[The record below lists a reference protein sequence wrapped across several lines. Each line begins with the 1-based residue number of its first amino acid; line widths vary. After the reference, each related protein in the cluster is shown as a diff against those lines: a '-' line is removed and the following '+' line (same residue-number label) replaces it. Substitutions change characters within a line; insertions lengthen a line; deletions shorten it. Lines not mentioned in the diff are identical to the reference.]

1 MTKSNLKIK
10 EELDTVY
17 IISDGRK
24 FLNYKDA
31 LYWESELQSGIERT
45 IVKNKKVMDIVEKI
59 MQVLRGENWGVYYKN
74 QPMKH
79 LEMQDG
85 DSLYQVNQVDEAD
98 VEEAILNALTKGE
111 SWESSQTNS
120 DQNKNSMNG

>member
-1 MTKSNLKIK
+1 
-10 EELDTVY
+10 
-17 IISDGRK
+17 
-24 FLNYKDA
+24 
-31 LYWESELQSGIERT
+31 
-45 IVKNKKVMDIVEKI
+45 
-59 MQVLRGENWGVYYKN
+59 
-74 QPMKH
+74 MKH

>member
-1 MTKSNLKIK
+1 MTTSNLKIR
-10 EELDTVY
+10 EELSTVY

-24 FLNYKDA
+24 FLSYKDA
-31 LYWESELQSGIERT
+31 LYWEGELQSGIERNR
-45 IVKNKKVMDIVEKI
+45 VKNKKVMDIVEKI
-59 MQVLRGENWGVYYKN
+59 MQVLRSENWGVYYKN

>member
-1 MTKSNLKIK
+1 
-10 EELDTVY
+10 
-17 IISDGRK
+17 
-24 FLNYKDA
+24 
-31 LYWESELQSGIERT
+31 
-45 IVKNKKVMDIVEKI
+45 MDIVEKI

>member
-1 MTKSNLKIK
+1 MTKNNLKIK

-31 LYWESELQSGIERT
+31 LYWESELQSGIERN

>member
-31 LYWESELQSGIERT
+31 LYWESELQSGIERN

-59 MQVLRGENWGVYYKN
+59 MQVLRSEN
-74 QPMKH
+74 
-79 LEMQDG
+79 
-85 DSLYQVNQVDEAD
+85 
-98 VEEAILNALTKGE
+98 
-111 SWESSQTNS
+111 
-120 DQNKNSMNG
+120 

>member
-1 MTKSNLKIK
+1 MTKNNLKIK

-31 LYWESELQSGIERT
+31 LYWESELQSGIERN

-59 MQVLRGENWGVYYKN
+59 MQVLRGENWGGYYKN

-98 VEEAILNALTKGE
+98 VEEAIFNALTKGE